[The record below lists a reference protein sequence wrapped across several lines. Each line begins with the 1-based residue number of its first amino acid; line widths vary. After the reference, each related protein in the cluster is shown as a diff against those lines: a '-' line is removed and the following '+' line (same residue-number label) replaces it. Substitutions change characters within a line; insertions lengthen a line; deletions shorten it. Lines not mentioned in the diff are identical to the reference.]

1 MNSKKSYKKKEE
13 KSKVKNS
20 HVGGKFQ
27 EKNPPAEEEK
37 FQEKNPPAEEE
48 KFQEKN
54 PSVEE
59 KRSIK
64 EDFIVAIHFLKL
76 VFKIQKSY
84 IPLMLV
90 SAIFQAALPFF
101 GIIIP
106 KYIIEE
112 LMGQKRIK
120 ILILYV
126 GILIIGNGCLNLI
139 NKFFSAKV
147 ELANIRL
154 INGFELHLG
163 KHIMNMDFEKLED
176 PKILD
181 MKEQA
186 IFPIYSQDALQSM
199 VESLISV
206 IRISITLLGLSAIIA
221 VLNPLIIAFIIS
233 IVIIN
238 GIISK
243 KAQRIT
249 FRFFQQLIPLNRKFG
264 YYVSLVTDFSMAKDI
279 RIYNMAPYIGKKIH
293 DYTEE
298 TVENVSKSMNTTAKY
313 FGLNSVTLPLEMLL
327 VYGYM
332 VYQVIL
338 ESISIGEFSM
348 YISAGNNFTN
358 YITEFIYNVVQLR
371 QMCLYLD
378 TYLKFEQIPS
388 KGKTGTQGIDS
399 VLNSHSIVIEF
410 KHVYFKYP
418 RSEEYTL
425 KDVNIIIHDGE
436 KLSVVGPNGAG
447 KTTFIKLLCRLYT
460 PDKGEILLNGVNI
473 NEYSYDEYMKLLSVV
488 FQDYKLFSFTIKEN
502 IAFDKASQVLDKE
515 INKALEKVGLLERI
529 KELEKGLNTSLYKNF
544 DKNGIELSGG
554 QAQKLAIARA
564 VYKDSP
570 IVVLDE
576 PTAALDPYAE
586 YEIYT
591 SFNSLIDNHTAIY
604 ISHRLSSCKFC
615 DKIAVFEDGE
625 LKEYGTHQELV
636 NKSGMYSKLWTAQAQ
651 YYM

>member
-1 MNSKKSYKKKEE
+1 MKNKKSYKKKEE
-13 KSKVKNS
+13 KFRDKVQS
-20 HVGGKFQ
+20 
-27 EKNPPAEEEK
+27 ED
-37 FQEKNPPAEEE
+37 
-48 KFQEKN
+48 
-54 PSVEE
+54 E
-59 KRSIK
+59 KRSVK
-64 EDFIVAIHFLKL
+64 EDFAVAIHFLKL

-84 IPLMLV
+84 IPLMLI
-90 SAIFQAALPFF
+90 SAVFQAATPFF

-106 KYIIEE
+106 RYIIEE
-112 LMGQKRIK
+112 LMGQKRMK
-120 ILILYV
+120 MFILFV
-126 GILIIGNGCLNLI
+126 GILVIGNGCLNLI
-139 NKFFSAKV
+139 NKFFGTKV

-186 IFPIYSQDALQSM
+186 IFPIHNQDALRSM
-199 VESLISV
+199 IESLIAV
-206 IRISITLLGLSAIIA
+206 IRISITILGLAAIIA
-221 VLNPLIIAFIIS
+221 ILNPIIIALIIS
-233 IVIIN
+233 IVLIN

-243 KAQRIT
+243 KAQRII
-249 FRFFQQLIPLNRKFG
+249 FRFFQQLIPLNRRFI
-264 YYVSLVTDFSMAKDI
+264 YYADLVTDFSMAKDI

-293 DYTEE
+293 DYSDES
-298 TVENVSKSMNTTAKY
+298 VENMATSMNITAKY
-313 FGLNSVTLPLEMLL
+313 LGLGSVTLPLEMLL
-327 VYGYM
+327 IYGYM
-332 VYQVIL
+332 VYQVVL
-338 ESISIGEFSM
+338 GSISIGEFSM

-358 YITEFIYNVVQLR
+358 YITEFIQNIVQLR

-378 TYLKFEQIPS
+378 TYLKFEKLPS
-388 KGKTGTQGIDS
+388 KGKTGTKDIES
-399 VLNSHSIVIEF
+399 VLTTQSNTIEF
-410 KHVYFKYP
+410 RHVYFKYP

-425 KDVNIIIHDGE
+425 KDVNITIHNGE

-447 KTTFIKLLCRLYT
+447 KTTFIKLLCRLYI

-502 IAFDKASQVLDKE
+502 IVFDKASQVPE
-515 INKALEKVGLLERI
+515 ETISKALEKVGLLERI
-529 KELEKGLNTSLYKNF
+529 EELEKGINTSLYKNF

-564 VYKDSP
+564 VYKNAP

-591 SFNSLIDNHTAIY
+591 SFNKLIGDHTAIY

-615 DKIAVFEDGE
+615 NKVAVFDEGE

-636 NKSGMYSKLWTAQAQ
+636 NKNGMYSKLWTAQAQ

>member
-1 MNSKKSYKKKEE
+1 MNNGDGDMNNNRNQKSREE
-13 KSKVKNS
+13 KSK
-20 HVGGKFQ
+20 
-27 EKNPPAEEEK
+27 EKNLPNK
-37 FQEKNPPAEEE
+37 D
-48 KFQEKN
+48 
-54 PSVEE
+54 
-59 KRSIK
+59 KRSLK
-64 EDFIVAIHFLKL
+64 EDFLVAIHFLKL
-76 VFKIQKSY
+76 AFKIQKSY

-90 SAIFQAALPFF
+90 SALFQSATPFF

-112 LMGQKRIK
+112 IMGQKRIEK
-120 ILILYV
+120 FILYV
-126 GILIIGNGCLNLI
+126 GILMIGNGCLNLI
-139 NKFFSAKV
+139 NKYLSTKI
-147 ELANIRL
+147 ELANISL
-154 INGFELHLG
+154 INGFELYLG

-186 IFPIYSQDALQSM
+186 IFPINNQGALRRM
-199 VESLISV
+199 IESLIAV
-206 IRISITLLGLSAIIA
+206 IRITITIVGIGAIIA
-221 VLNPLIIAFIIS
+221 ILNPLIIVLIIM
-233 IVIIN
+233 IVLLN

-243 KAQRIT
+243 KAQHIT
-249 FRFFQQLIPLNRKFG
+249 FQFYQQLIPLNRRFG
-264 YYVSLVTDFSMAKDI
+264 YYASLITDFSLAKDV
-279 RIYNMAPYIGKKIH
+279 RIYNMAPYIGRKIR
-293 DYTEE
+293 DYVDES
-298 TVENVSKSMNTTAKY
+298 VDSMSKSMNTTAKY
-313 FGLNSVTLPLEMLL
+313 LAFNSVTLPLEMLL
-327 VYGYM
+327 IYGYM
-332 VYQVIL
+332 AYLVIAGG
-338 ESISIGEFSM
+338 ISIGDFSM

-358 YITEFIYNVVQLR
+358 YITEFIYHAVQLR

-378 TYLKFEQIPS
+378 TYLKFEQLPS
-388 KGKTGTQGIDS
+388 KEKMGEKNVDS
-399 VLNSHSIVIEF
+399 ILDSNKITIEF

-425 KDVNIIIHDGE
+425 KNVNITISNGE

-460 PDKGEILLNGVNI
+460 PDSGEILLNGVNI

-488 FQDYKLFSFTIKEN
+488 FQDYKLFSFTMKEN
-502 IAFDKASQVLDKE
+502 IVFDKASQIPDEE
-515 INKALEKVGLLERI
+515 INMALEKVGLLDKME
-529 KELEKGLNTSLYKNF
+529 ELEKGIHTSLYKNF

-564 VYKDSP
+564 VYKNAP

-591 SFNSLIDNHTAIY
+591 SFNKLIGNHTAIY

-625 LKEYGTHQELV
+625 LKEYGYHQQLV
-636 NKSGMYSKLWTAQAQ
+636 NKNGMYSKLWTAQAQ

>member
-1 MNSKKSYKKKEE
+1 MNRKKNHKKKEE
-13 KSKVKNS
+13 NS
-20 HVGGKFQ
+20 
-27 EKNPPAEEEK
+27 EN
-37 FQEKNPPAEEE
+37 
-48 KFQEKN
+48 N

-59 KRSIK
+59 KRSLK
-64 EDFIVAIHFLKL
+64 DDVIVAIHFLKL

-90 SAIFQAALPFF
+90 SAIFQAATPFF

-112 LMGQKRIK
+112 LMEQKRIK
-120 ILILYV
+120 MLILYV

-139 NKFFSAKV
+139 NKFFTTKV

-163 KHIMNMDFEKLED
+163 KHIMNMDLEKLED

-186 IFPIYSQDALQSM
+186 IFPIYNQDALRNM
-199 VESLISV
+199 IESLIAV
-206 IRISITLLGLSAIIA
+206 IRISITILGLAAIIA
-221 VLNPLIIAFIIS
+221 ILNPLIIALIIS
-233 IVIIN
+233 IVLIN

-264 YYVSLVTDFSMAKDI
+264 YYASLVTDFSMAKDI
-279 RIYNMAPYIGKKIH
+279 RIYNMAPYIGKKIR

-298 TVENVSKSMNTTAKY
+298 SIESMSKSMNTTAKY

-327 VYGYM
+327 IYGYM

-338 ESISIGEFSM
+338 GSISIGEFSM

-358 YITEFIYNVVQLR
+358 YITEFIQNVVQLR

-378 TYLKFEQIPS
+378 TYLKFEKIPS
-388 KGKTGTQGIDS
+388 KRKTGTKS
-399 VLNSHSIVIEF
+399 VESILNCYSNTIEF

-425 KDVNIIIHDGE
+425 KDVNITIHSGE

-502 IAFDKASQVLDKE
+502 IVFDKGLQVPDE
-515 INKALEKVGLLERI
+515 TVNKALEKVGLLERI
-529 KELEKGLNTSLYKNF
+529 EELEKGIHTSLYKNF

-564 VYKDSP
+564 VYKNSP

-591 SFNSLIDNHTAIY
+591 SFNKLIGDHTAIY

-615 DKIAVFEDGE
+615 NKIAVFDDGE

-636 NKSGMYSKLWTAQAQ
+636 NKNGMYTKLWTAQAQ
-651 YYM
+651 YYV